1 MRAGVTASTRA
12 TVGEIRP
19 HGTALTATA
28 LLLRQSGL
36 YRRPLADPTHTLGR
50 QSSNEGREW
59 RELMTT
65 LRLSLDQAAAKET
78 FLDRVGRAEDTVS

>member
-1 MRAGVTASTRA
+1 MRAGVTASTR
-12 TVGEIRP
+12 GDGRRDP
-19 HGTALTATA
+19 PSRNSSDGHS

-65 LRLSLDQAAAKET
+65 
-78 FLDRVGRAEDTVS
+78 FG